1 MKNAKKV
8 LTYLVIVGIAAV
20 YALSYQLFVF
30 PNKFAPAGLSG
41 ICTMIQYVFGINVGY
56 LSLLINIPLAIWV
69 YLSVSKPLAL
79 RSMTFVV
86 VFSLSLVVLEN
97 VDLSA
102 FAYSGESSRILGP
115 LVGGI
120 INGACYSQ
128 LLKAS
133 AYTGGTDFIAAL
145 IHKDHPEKSIF
156 GLIFAMNAAVAVISY
171 FVYDYKMEPVI
182 LCILY
187 SFASSTLSER
197 VTKSGRTAVRC
208 EIITD
213 RPQEISDAIIGK
225 LRHSATLIPARGMY
239 SGKETN
245 VLICVVNKTQ
255 VAALSSI
262 IRSFPNTFAVFSQAN
277 EVMGNFRKLD
287 EDGDEEIELLDPGD
301 GKAV

>member
-8 LTYLVIVGIAAV
+8 LTYLVIVGIAIVCAV
-20 YALSYQLFVF
+20 SYELFIF
-30 PNKFAPAGLSG
+30 PNNFAPAGISG
-41 ICTMIQYVFGINVGY
+41 ICTMIQYIFGISVGY
-56 LSLLINIPLAIWV
+56 LSLIINIPLAIWV
-69 YLSVSKPLAL
+69 YLSVSKPLAV
-79 RSMTFVV
+79 RSMVYVVTFSVA
-86 VFSLSLVVLEN
+86 LLVLDH

-102 FAYSGESSRILGP
+102 FAYTTASSPILGP
-115 LVGGI
+115 LVGGV

-156 GLIFAMNAAVAVISY
+156 GLIFAMNVAVAAISY
-171 FVYDYKMEPVI
+171 FVYDYKIEPVI

-197 VTKSGRTAVRC
+197 VTKSGRSAVRC

-213 RPQEISDAIIGK
+213 RPQELSDAIIDK

-239 SGKETN
+239 SGRETN

-255 VAALSSI
+255 VAVLSSI
-262 IRSFPNTFAVFSQAN
+262 IRQFPNTFAVFSQAN

>member
-1 MKNAKKV
+1 MKNAKKL
-8 LTYLVIVGIAAV
+8 LTYFVIVAIAAV
-20 YALSYQLFVF
+20 NALSYELFIF
-30 PNKFAPAGLSG
+30 PNNFAPAGLNG
-41 ICTMIQYVFGINVGY
+41 ICTMIQYVFGISVGY
-56 LSLLINIPLAIWV
+56 LSLIINIPLAICI
-69 YLSVSKPLAL
+69 YFFVSKPLAV
-79 RSMTFVV
+79 RSMVYV
-86 VFSLSLVVLEN
+86 GSFSVALVLLDY

-102 FAYSGESSRILGP
+102 FAYSTDSSAILGP

-120 INGACYSQ
+120 IGGACYSQ

-145 IHKDHPEKSIF
+145 IHKNHPEKSIF
-156 GLIFAMNAAVAVISY
+156 GLIFVMNAVVAILSY
-171 FVYDYKMEPVI
+171 FVYDYKIEPVI

-197 VTKSGRTAVRC
+197 VTKSGRSAVRC

-213 RPQEISDAIIGK
+213 RPQELSDAIIDR
-225 LRHSATLIPARGMY
+225 LRHSATLIPAKGMY

-245 VLICVVNKTQ
+245 VLICIINKTQ

-262 IRSFPNTFAVFSQAN
+262 IRSFPNTFAVFSQVN